1 MDEQLQNEQELLR
14 HRYELAAEKITQAKD
29 DYEKG
34 IITREELDN
43 TINAA
48 NAYLK
53 NNNLKPIAVKIEPEE
68 GSIEAY
74 EKEISD
80 IDKRLN
86 EENLDIET
94 RIKLMDQRADVQR
107 KIDEITNGEVSIK
120 AEIEPTYI
128 KKGSLQDKRSS
139 KQNADSR
146 FS

>member
-14 HRYELAAEKITQAKD
+14 HRYELAAEKITQAKE

-68 GSIEAY
+68 GSNEA
-74 EKEISD
+74 
-80 IDKRLN
+80 
-86 EENLDIET
+86 
-94 RIKLMDQRADVQR
+94 
-107 KIDEITNGEVSIK
+107 
-120 AEIEPTYI
+120 
-128 KKGSLQDKRSS
+128 
-139 KQNADSR
+139 
-146 FS
+146 